1 MKALVYDPHA
11 DSSSKLR
18 LDELN
23 KPVLE
28 SNNAIIKLSGVGV
41 CGSDLVKINQNLVK
55 PGVVLGHEMVGII
68 EAISPEMSSKYGFQ
82 AGDRI
87 VSSHHVPCLKCA
99 YCLKKQESLCQ
110 EFKSSNFNPGAF
122 CEYLELSENHLAHTV
137 QKIPPHLS
145 DETASF
151 TEPIACCIKAIE
163 RTAIQSSTTIPA
175 KILVIGLGS
184 IGLIMGQL
192 IKHYYPLSELTG
204 LDLNPDRLQ
213 LAQKLGFDHHKQDL
227 GQEEF
232 DYIFLCAGADLAV
245 ETALKNSRNGATIC
259 VFSSILHKNL
269 GFGNNSIYY
278 KELTVLG
285 SYSPNLGNLRASL
298 KLLSDGVIKVFDL
311 ITHRATLE
319 NLGYCLKQMHLER
332 GIKAFLSF
340 QDGKLI

>member
-1 MKALVYDPHA
+1 MKALVYNPHA
-11 DSSSKLR
+11 ESSSKLS

-23 KPVLE
+23 KPVLA
-28 SNNAIIKLSGVGV
+28 SNNAVIKVSGVGV

-55 PGVVLGHEMVGII
+55 PGSVLGHEMVGII

-82 AGDRI
+82 TGDKI

-99 YCLKKQESLCQ
+99 YCLKSQESLCQ

-137 QKIPPHLS
+137 QKIPAHLS
-145 DETASF
+145 DEVASF

-163 RTAIQSSTTIPA
+163 RTGIQSSTKIPA

-192 IKHYYPLSELTG
+192 IKYYYPLSELTG
-204 LDLNPDRLQ
+204 LDLNPDRLK
-213 LAQKLGFDHHKQDL
+213 LAQKLGFDHNKQEL

-232 DYIFLCAGADLAV
+232 DYIFLCAGADLAI

-278 KELTVLG
+278 KELTILG
-285 SYSPNLGNLRASL
+285 SYSPNLVNLHDSL
-298 KLLSDGVIKVFDL
+298 KLLSEGLIKVSEL
-311 ITHRATLE
+311 ITHRAALE
-319 NLGYCLKQMHLER
+319 NLGYCLKQMHLEL
-332 GIKAFLSF
+332 GIKAYLR
-340 QDGKLI
+340 IR

>member
-23 KPVLE
+23 KPVL
-28 SNNAIIKLSGVGV
+28 SGNNAIIRVSGVGV
-41 CGSDLVKINQNLVK
+41 CGSDLVKINQNLIK
-55 PGVVLGHEMVGII
+55 PGVVLGHEMVGVI
-68 EAISPEMSSKYGFQ
+68 EAISSEMSSKYGFQ
-82 AGDRI
+82 TGDRI

-137 QKIPPHLS
+137 QKIPAHLS
-145 DETASF
+145 DEVASF

-163 RTAIQSSTTIPA
+163 RTGIQSSTKIPA

-192 IKHYYPLSELTG
+192 IKYYYPLSELTG
-204 LDLNPDRLQ
+204 LDLNPDRLK
-213 LAQKLGFDHHKQDL
+213 LAQKLGFDHNKQEL

-232 DYIFLCAGADLAV
+232 DYIFYFLD
-245 ETALKNSRNGATIC
+245 
-259 VFSSILHKNL
+259 FS
-269 GFGNNSIYY
+269 
-278 KELTVLG
+278 
-285 SYSPNLGNLRASL
+285 
-298 KLLSDGVIKVFDL
+298 
-311 ITHRATLE
+311 
-319 NLGYCLKQMHLER
+319 
-332 GIKAFLSF
+332 
-340 QDGKLI
+340 